1 MVLTMDQHDK
11 DNLDFILSLDKE
23 SLKKWF
29 EQASTD
35 DLIYSME
42 IINQYKEEIA
52 PFIDVLENDNKV
64 DELNNYDMSKDVINS
79 IIHKK

>member
-1 MVLTMDQHDK
+1 MVLKMDQHDK

-64 DELNNYDMSKDVINS
+64 DELDNYDISKDVINS

>member
-42 IINQYKEEIA
+42 IINQYKKEIA

-64 DELNNYDMSKDVINS
+64 DELDNYDISKDVINS

>member
-1 MVLTMDQHDK
+1 MVLTMDQYDK

-64 DELNNYDMSKDVINS
+64 DELDNYDMSKDVINS

>member
-1 MVLTMDQHDK
+1 MVLKMDQHDK

>member
-64 DELNNYDMSKDVINS
+64 DELDNYDISKDVINS

>member
-1 MVLTMDQHDK
+1 MDQHDK

-42 IINQYKEEIA
+42 IINQYKQEIA

-64 DELNNYDMSKDVINS
+64 DELDNYDISKDVINS

>member
-1 MVLTMDQHDK
+1 MDQHDK

-64 DELNNYDMSKDVINS
+64 DELDNYDISKDVINS

>member
-42 IINQYKEEIA
+42 IINQYKQEIA

-64 DELNNYDMSKDVINS
+64 DELDNYDISKDVINS

>member
-1 MVLTMDQHDK
+1 MDQHDK

-42 IINQYKEEIA
+42 IINQYKKEIA

-64 DELNNYDMSKDVINS
+64 DELDNYDISKDVINS

>member
-1 MVLTMDQHDK
+1 MDQHDK

>member
-1 MVLTMDQHDK
+1 MVLKMDQHDK

-42 IINQYKEEIA
+42 IINQYKKEIA

-64 DELNNYDMSKDVINS
+64 DELDNYDISKDVINS